1 MLIRCPRCGALTPGV
16 ELTLGARSACCGA
29 CFQRDSNHRLL
40 KTTTPNKPRKPRKK
54 VKP

>member
-16 ELTLGARSACCGA
+16 ELKLGARSACCGA